1 MSALCSPAN
10 ARSSEIALLRGVLDF
25 DGCIRYA
32 FVVAR
37 RRPSDGRPY
46 WPYTATL
53 GFEWRGGR
61 NDDETET
68 PDASGSVTSM
78 KGRIVLGVCA
88 LWLVVGVLWGAQTA
102 LGSAV
107 MGSQPVTLAAA
118 IKSALQQ
125 IFPWIPVTLAV
136 IALTVRFPL
145 RRERWAAHAAIHLAA
160 APLLAFAANVLVVLM
175 YWASSGQFGGVAM
188 LAQQGAVWATVRFH
202 VALLIYAAILGITQG
217 VLYYRSA
224 QSRELQLARMESQ
237 LAQAR
242 LQALNAQIR
251 PHFLFNT
258 LHTIG
263 QLWRTGRSD
272 DADAVLDHLG
282 ALFHKVSSSTSRFEV
297 SLAEELELVR
307 DYLAIEEV
315 RFRDRL
321 RPNVSAQPDALDC
334 LVPPLILQPLVENAV
349 RHGISAVSTAGV
361 LEVSATRDGSRLR
374 LVVRDDG
381 PGLSAAPK
389 SPGSGTGLRNTRER
403 LAQLYGDRGLMSI
416 ADAPGGG
423 TIVTVDIPASVN
435 GRAKARSNGDGA
447 HGE

>member
-1 MSALCSPAN
+1 MTSGN
-10 ARSSEIALLRGVLDF
+10 AVPPKSRLRGIAASAGRTVVESQRFGAPPPHLAGWRLDF
-25 DGCIRYA
+25 TVYRRYA
-32 FVVAR
+32 F
-37 RRPSDGRPY
+37 
-46 WPYTATL
+46 
-53 GFEWRGGR
+53 E
-61 NDDETET
+61 
-68 PDASGSVTSM
+68 M
-78 KGRIVLGVCA
+78 KSRIFLGVCA

-107 MGSQPVTLAAA
+107 MGSEPMGLATA
-118 IKSALQQ
+118 IKAALQQ
-125 IFPWIPVTLAV
+125 ILPWVPVTLAV
-136 IALTVRFPL
+136 IALTVRYPL
-145 RRERWAAHAAIHLAA
+145 TRDRWPAHAAIHLVA

-175 YWASSGQFGGVAM
+175 YWASSGQFGGLAM
-188 LAQQGAVWATVRFH
+188 LAQQGAIWATVRFH
-202 VALLIYAAILGITQG
+202 IALLIYAAILGTTQG
-217 VLYYRSA
+217 ILYYRSA
-224 QSRELQLARMESQ
+224 QSRELQLARMEGQ

-307 DYLAIEEV
+307 DYLAIEAV

-321 RPNVSAQPDALDC
+321 RPRVSAQPDVLDC

-349 RHGISAVSTAGV
+349 RHGISAVSTAGI

-381 PGLSAAPK
+381 PGLSAATK

-403 LAQLYGDRGLMSI
+403 LAQLYGDGGLMSI
-416 ADAPGGG
+416 SDAPGGG
-423 TIVTVDIPASVN
+423 TIVTIDIPASVN
-435 GRAKARSNGDGA
+435 GHANGRSNGDGTP
-447 HGE
+447 GD